1 MRKAERTCAGC
12 GSRLARHR
20 VSNHCG
26 ACTRL
31 LISTNARQQTAAFW
45 ESDSIRAAIDAR
57 HFGQLFA
64 AYRRELTPR
73 VSQATLG
80 RWLGMTQ
87 AQVSRLEAPG
97 APPPSNLRNLERWAK
112 ALHVPPA
119 LLWFEV
125 SYTLDESVEP
135 ALAVTLEDVQRRQFF
150 KTAGVGATA
159 IGASLLGASPPA
171 AASPLKL
178 RSSDVEIVRDM
189 TATFRRLDNRFGGG
203 HSRATTTITAY
214 LTSTVTPMLNDASR
228 RRSPRDELFAAAAE
242 LHQVAGWIAYDVG
255 KPADG
260 QRHLRDALKLAQDV
274 GDEALEAEMLA
285 AMSHHAAFAAMDQH
299 KAFGVSRDVAL
310 DMALAARR
318 RAKRSG
324 LVALQ
329 AEAAVLEAHGHALQ
343 RNTSACFAALSE
355 AERAF
360 ERFLPGSGPAW
371 LTYFDSAYLSAKFA
385 HTFRDLGRP
394 VEAEQFARRS
404 LGMSEGYDRG
414 RLFNTAL
421 LASTL
426 ADQGRVDEACA
437 EATKAV
443 RMSEDVRSIRG
454 SAYLAD
460 VGRRLARH
468 KDDRRVRWLYSRMK
482 SAGVPTPV

>member
-1 MRKAERTCAGC
+1 M
-12 GSRLARHR
+12 
-20 VSNHCG
+20 
-26 ACTRL
+26 
-31 LISTNARQQTAAFW
+31 
-45 ESDSIRAAIDAR
+45 
-57 HFGQLFA
+57 A
-64 AYRRELTPR
+64 AYRRESTPR

-97 APPPSNLRNLERWAK
+97 ARPPSNLHNLERWAK
-112 ALHVPPA
+112 ALHIPPA
-119 LLWFEV
+119 LLWFDV
-125 SYTLDESVEP
+125 SYTPDGSIEPEP
-135 ALAVTLEDVQRRQFF
+135 AVSLEDVQRRQFF
-150 KTAGVGATA
+150 KTAGVGVTS
-159 IGASLLGASPPA
+159 IGASLLGASSSA
-171 AASPLKL
+171 AAGPPKR

-228 RRSPRDELFAAAAE
+228 QGAPRDELFAAAAE

-255 KPADG
+255 NPAEG
-260 QRHLRDALKLAQDV
+260 QRHLRAALKLSQDV

-285 AMSHHAAFAAMDQH
+285 AMSHHAAFAVMDKH
-299 KAFGVSRDVAL
+299 KAFDEFCGVAV
-310 DMALAARR
+310 DMAVAARQ

-329 AEAAVLEAHGHALQ
+329 AETAVLEAHGHALQ
-343 RNTSACFAALSE
+343 RNTSACFAALGE

-360 ERFLPGSGPAW
+360 ERFSPGSGPAW
-371 LTYFDSAYLSAKFA
+371 LSYFDSAYLSAKFA

-394 VEAEQFARRS
+394 VEAERFARRS
-404 LGMSEGYDRG
+404 LGMSDGYDRG

-426 ADQGRVDEACA
+426 VEQGRVDEACA

-443 RMSEDVRSIRG
+443 QMSEEVRSIRG

-460 VGRRLARH
+460 VGRRLAPH
-468 KDDRRVRWLYSRMK
+468 SADRQVRRLYTQMNM
-482 SAGVPTPV
+482 AGVPTPV

>member
-1 MRKAERTCAGC
+1 
-12 GSRLARHR
+12 

-26 ACTRL
+26 TCTRL
-31 LISTNARQQTAAFW
+31 LISNEARPQTSAFW
-45 ESDSIRAAIDAR
+45 ESDSISAAVDAR
-57 HFGQLFA
+57 HFGQIFA
-64 AYRRELTPR
+64 AYRRESTPH

-97 APPPSNLRNLERWAK
+97 ARPPSNLRNLERWAK
-112 ALHVPPA
+112 ALHVPQA
-119 LLWFEV
+119 LMWFDV
-125 SYTLDESVEP
+125 SYTPDESVE
-135 ALAVTLEDVQRRQFF
+135 AELAVSLEDVQRRQFF
-150 KTAGVGATA
+150 KTAGVSVTA
-159 IGASLLGASPPA
+159 IGASLLGASPSA
-171 AASPLKL
+171 AAGPPKP

-203 HSRATTTITAY
+203 HSRATTTITNY

-228 RRSPRDELFAAAAE
+228 QSASRDELFAAAAE
-242 LHQVAGWIAYDVG
+242 LHQVTGWIAYDVG
-255 KPADG
+255 NAAEG
-260 QRHLRDALKLAQDV
+260 QRHLRDALKLSQDV

-299 KAFGVSRDVAL
+299 KAFDVSREIAV
-310 DMALAARR
+310 DMALASRQ

-360 ERFLPGSGPAW
+360 ERFTPGSGPAW
-371 LTYFDSAYLSAKFA
+371 LNYFDSAYLSAKFA

-404 LGMSEGYDRG
+404 LGMSDGYDRG

-443 RMSEDVRSIRG
+443 RMSGDVRSIRG
-454 SAYLAD
+454 GAYLAD
-460 VGRRLARH
+460 VGRRLAPH
-468 KDDRRVRWLYSRMK
+468 HSDRRVRWLYTAMN
-482 SAGVPTPV
+482 AVGVPTPV

>member
-26 ACTRL
+26 ACIRL
-31 LISTNARQQTAAFW
+31 LISTNARPQTSAFW
-45 ESDSIRAAIDAR
+45 ESDSVSAAVDAR
-57 HFGQLFA
+57 HFGQLIA
-64 AYRRELTPR
+64 AYRRESTPR
-73 VSQATLG
+73 VSQATIG

-97 APPPSNLRNLERWAK
+97 ARPPSNLHNLERWAK

-119 LLWFEV
+119 LLWFDV
-125 SYTLDESVEP
+125 SHTPDESDEP
-135 ALAVTLEDVQRRQFF
+135 ELAASLEDVQRRQFF
-150 KTAGVGATA
+150 KSAGASVTA
-159 IGASLLGASPPA
+159 IGASLLGASSTA
-171 AASPLKL
+171 AAGPPKP

-214 LTSTVTPMLNDASR
+214 LTSTVGPMLNDASR
-228 RRSPRDELFAAAAE
+228 HGASRDELFAAAAE

-255 KPADG
+255 NPAEG
-260 QRHLRDALKLAQDV
+260 QRHLRDALKLSQDV
-274 GDEALEAEMLA
+274 GNEALEAEMLA
-285 AMSHHAAFAAMDQH
+285 AMSHHAAFAVMDQR
-299 KAFGVSRDVAL
+299 KAFDVSREVAV
-310 DMALAARR
+310 DMALAARQ

-329 AEAAVLEAHGHALQ
+329 TEAAVLEAHGHALK

-355 AERAF
+355 AERIF
-360 ERFLPGSGPAW
+360 ERFSPGSGPAW
-371 LTYFDSAYLSAKFA
+371 LNYFDSAYLSAKFA

-404 LGMSEGYDRG
+404 LGMSDGYDRG
-414 RLFNTAL
+414 KLFNTAL

-443 RMSEDVRSIRG
+443 QMSEDIRSIRG

-460 VGRRLARH
+460 VGRRLSLHSA
-468 KDDRRVRWLYSRMK
+468 DRRVRQLFTQMN
-482 SAGVPTPV
+482 SAGLPTPV